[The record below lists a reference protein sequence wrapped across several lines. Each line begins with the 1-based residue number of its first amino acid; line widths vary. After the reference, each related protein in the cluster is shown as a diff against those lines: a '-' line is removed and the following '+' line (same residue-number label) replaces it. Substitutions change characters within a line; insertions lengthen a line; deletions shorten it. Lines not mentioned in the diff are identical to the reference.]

1 MQQVMQ
7 PQPLR
12 LQWVPVNPSWIVSIG
27 LIILAALP
35 HNVPEFGR
43 RLLSDT
49 IVRVLFAGAAI
60 YIGLMN
66 PVLGT
71 AMLIFLASTV
81 LFPISEGFVVAN
93 LNKDYVQPKKRKDWL
108 GEELMSEDPH
118 GIQDLTSETN
128 LNFDSVPE
136 NKPSW
141 IIEKI
146 LGEHPTAIQD
156 KPVPEFTINR
166 IGE

>member
-1 MQQVMQ
+1 MQAPP
-7 PQPLR
+7 PQPPR
-12 LQWVPVNPSWIVSIG
+12 LHWIPVNPSWIVSIG

-49 IVRVLFAGAAI
+49 IVRVLFAAAAI

-66 PVLGT
+66 PVLGI

-81 LFPISEGFVVAN
+81 LFPITEGFVIAN
-93 LNKDYVQPKKRKDWL
+93 LNKDKVHYKKRNDWL

>member
-1 MQQVMQ
+1 MQQAPP
-7 PQPLR
+7 PQPPR
-12 LQWVPVNPSWIVSIG
+12 LHWIPVNPSWIVSIG

-81 LFPISEGFVVAN
+81 LFPITEGFVIAN
-93 LNKDYVQPKKRKDWL
+93 LNKDRIQREKRKDWL
-108 GEELMSEDPH
+108 VEELMSEDPH